1 MFLDLTFREWALA
14 ALLLACDLG
23 GLVLGARFLRSGRG
37 RQAGVLP
44 EFGRW
49 LLFGAAWGVV
59 WAWVIALAFASKF
72 AVLRVLTHVAVFV
85 LAPLSLGRGLSWV
98 RQGRRNAAVLPVA
111 VGLLML
117 AGYLWAFLVEP
128 RWVEITRHRI
138 ETPKASRVTEPLR
151 IAVLAD
157 IQTDAVG
164 RYEEDVFRSVAAM
177 RPELVILPGDFVQT
191 FAPRFREQREKFRAL
206 FELLDPWPELGV
218 FAVLGD
224 IDPDPTLFDGTRV
237 QRIDDQVV
245 VVGDAPG
252 VQLIGRSLRRSREP
266 LDPGDIARI
275 DAHDGYSIVVGH
287 APDYV
292 LPVLA
297 AGAGPEALFLAGH
310 THGGQ
315 IVVPGFGPPMTLTSV
330 PRDVAA
336 GGLHAVGDARICVSR
351 GVGMER
357 GFAPRVRLFC
367 RPEVVVFELGP
378 SPR

>member
-23 GLVLGARFLRSGRG
+23 GLLLGARFLRSGRG

-49 LLFGAAWGVV
+49 LLFGATWGIV
-59 WAWVIALAFASKF
+59 WAWVVAFAFASKF

-98 RQGRRNAAVLPVA
+98 RRGRRNAAVLPTA
-111 VGLLML
+111 VGLLMVG
-117 AGYLWAFLVEP
+117 GYLWAFLVEP
-128 RWVEITRHRI
+128 RWVEVTWHRI
-138 ETPKASRVTEPLR
+138 DTQKTANLAEPMRV
-151 IAVLAD
+151 AVLAD

-164 RYEEDVFRSVAAM
+164 PYEEDVFRSVADLQ
-177 RPELVILPGDFVQT
+177 PDLVILPGDFVQT

-206 FELLDPWPELGV
+206 FDLLEPWPRYGV

-237 QRIDDQVV
+237 QRIDDRSA
-245 VVGDAPG
+245 VVGLSPG
-252 VQLIGRSLRRSREP
+252 VQLLGRSLRRSREP
-266 LDPGDIARI
+266 LEPADIARI
-275 DAHDGYSIVVGH
+275 EAHDGYSIVVGH

-292 LPVLA
+292 LPIL
-297 AGAGPEALFLAGH
+297 GADGGPEALFLAGH

-315 IVVPGFGPPMTLTSV
+315 IVVPGFGPPITLTSV
-330 PRDVAA
+330 PRGVAA
-336 GGLHAVGDARICVSR
+336 GGLHAFGDARVCVSR

-367 RPEVVVFELGP
+367 RPEVVMFELG
-378 SPR
+378 R